1 MKPTQKILIVEDEI
15 SLLNVLTDKLTK
27 EGYSV
32 VKAIDGEDGLKLALS
47 ELPDLILLD
56 INMPVMD
63 GITMLKLLRKEDAGK
78 KIEVVMLTNFSEYKL
93 LVEAMEQGAH
103 DYLVKSD
110 WKLED
115 VVKLVHDKLK

>member
-1 MKPTQKILIVEDEI
+1 MKPTRKILIVEDEI
-15 SLLNVLTDKLTK
+15 SLLNILTDKLTK
-27 EGYSV
+27 EGYNV
-32 VKAIDGEDGLKLALS
+32 IKAIDGKEGLKLALS

-93 LVEAMEQGAH
+93 LAEAMELGSH

-115 VVKLVHDKLK
+115 VVKLIHDKLK

>member
-1 MKPTQKILIVEDEI
+1 MKPAHKILIVEDEV
-15 SLLNVLTDKLTK
+15 SLTNVMYDKFVLEGYNVIKALDGK
-27 EGYSV
+27 EG
-32 VKAIDGEDGLKLALS
+32 LQLALS
-47 ELPDLILLD
+47 ELPEVILLD

-63 GITMLKLLRKEDAGK
+63 GISMLKELRKAPAGK
-78 KIEVVMLTNFSEYKL
+78 NIEVIMLTNFSEYKL
-93 LVEAMEQGAH
+93 LAEAMELGAH

>member
-1 MKPTQKILIVEDEI
+1 MKPAHKILIVEDEV
-15 SLLNVLTDKLTK
+15 SLTNVLYDKLIL
-27 EGYSV
+27 EGYNV
-32 VKAIDGEDGLKLALS
+32 IKALDGQDGLRLALN
-47 ELPDLILLD
+47 ELPELILLD

-63 GITMLKLLRKEDAGK
+63 GITMLKELRKVPAGK
-78 KIEVVMLTNFSEYKL
+78 DIEVIMLTNFSEYKL
-93 LVEAMEQGAH
+93 LAEAMELGAH

>member
-27 EGYSV
+27 EGYNV
-32 VKAIDGEDGLKLALS
+32 IKAIDGKDGLRLALS